1 MIGPNAKP
9 KINRLVPRIITS
21 LGTWKCFAVAIV
33 AVLKIDEPTVTAN
46 VIIPSV
52 TVITHLRVEEK
63 LRGFSY

>member
-21 LGTWKCFAVAIV
+21 LETRNCFAVAIV
-33 AVLKIDEPTVTAN
+33 AVLNIDEPTVTAN

-52 TVITHLRVEEK
+52 TVITHFRI
-63 LRGFSY
+63 